1 MGKRRFVSTRTIE
14 PGTRIDQT
22 ITDRTGREMIKKG
35 TYLDDFQIEYLQ
47 QKGIMGIY
55 IYEGIPDEEEQKI
68 VIPEATRKVI
78 EANHKDDPEKVS
90 ISNDVKERVGQGVA
104 YLFNDPESKDFTTA
118 THSIADELSSS
129 ILSNDSIAFDIR
141 TLKTSDEYTFRHSV
155 DVATISAIIGKKYGL
170 TKDQLHELLVAGLLH
185 DMGKSK
191 IPKEILNKPGKL
203 TDEEFE
209 VMKSHSTLGYK
220 ILKEKNEFSP
230 DILLGVLQHH
240 EKLTGKGYPMGL
252 KEDKISL
259 YARLISVADIYDA
272 LVTKRPYKEPFG
284 QREAMEMVL
293 AMGDDLDLKALECFS
308 KSVILYPVDS
318 LVKLSNGKIAKVVA
332 NNSDYPMRPKVVEIE
347 SGRVLDL
354 ANDFKYNNIV
364 LES

>member
-191 IPKEILNKPGKL
+191 ML
-203 TDEEFE
+203 
-209 VMKSHSTLGYK
+209 
-220 ILKEKNEFSP
+220 
-230 DILLGVLQHH
+230 
-240 EKLTGKGYPMGL
+240 
-252 KEDKISL
+252 
-259 YARLISVADIYDA
+259 
-272 LVTKRPYKEPFG
+272 
-284 QREAMEMVL
+284 
-293 AMGDDLDLKALECFS
+293 
-308 KSVILYPVDS
+308 
-318 LVKLSNGKIAKVVA
+318 
-332 NNSDYPMRPKVVEIE
+332 
-347 SGRVLDL
+347 
-354 ANDFKYNNIV
+354 
-364 LES
+364 